1 MDYIN
6 ISQTIGIDTLINKKL
21 LAASAI
27 FKHVRKGEVLKLANL
42 HNVDA
47 EVLDKITILEIK
59 SERIKDADKVANVK
73 RELELL
79 SASWLEAVEQDD
91 SVRRIHAELKTIN
104 EALWE
109 IEDDIRDK
117 ERAREFDQVFIDL
130 ARSVYVTNDQRANAK
145 KELNIYLGSEIVEE
159 KSYQDYS

>member
-1 MDYIN
+1 MEQILVPV
-6 ISQTIGIDTLINKKL
+6 SPG
-21 LAASAI
+21 
-27 FKHVRKGEVLKLANL
+27 
-42 HNVDA
+42 

-59 SERIKDADKVANVK
+59 SERMSAPVKLKNVR

-79 SASWLEAVEQDD
+79 NRTWLKSITADD
-91 SVRRIHAELKTIN
+91 TVRRIHAELKQIN

-117 ERAREFDQVFIDL
+117 ERAREFDEKFIAL
-130 ARSVYVTNDQRANAK
+130 ARSVYVTNDQRAAAK
-145 KELNIYLGSEIVEE
+145 KALNEHLGSDIVEE

>member
-1 MDYIN
+1 MDI
-6 ISQTIGIDTLINKKL
+6 IQVPVSPG
-21 LAASAI
+21 
-27 FKHVRKGEVLKLANL
+27 
-42 HNVDA
+42 

-59 SERIKDADKVANVK
+59 SERIKDADKVANVN

-79 SASWLEAVEQDD
+79 SASWLEAVDQDD
-91 SVRRIHAELKTIN
+91 TVCRIHAELKAIN

-109 IEDDIRDK
+109 IEDDVRDK
-117 ERAREFDQVFIDL
+117 ERAREFDQVFIEL